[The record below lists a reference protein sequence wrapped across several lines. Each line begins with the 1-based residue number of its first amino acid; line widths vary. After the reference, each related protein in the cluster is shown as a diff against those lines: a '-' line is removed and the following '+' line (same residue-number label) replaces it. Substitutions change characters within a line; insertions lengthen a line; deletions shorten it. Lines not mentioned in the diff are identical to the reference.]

1 MLARCGAERV
11 AVLAATGA
19 GAWLPLSHPAT
30 KKAATH
36 DSAVSVRVIAGDTAA
51 GGLLDACRSLAAGDN
66 VGSEMQFFVLGPLE
80 AHEDGGP
87 VAVGGGR
94 RRALLALLLVHAG
107 EVVSRDR
114 LIDELWSGEPPASAS
129 QSLDAY
135 LSRLRKVFREAGA
148 DGVLVT
154 RAPGYALLAEGTDAA
169 RFESLV
175 RDGRAALAAAE
186 ADRGAGLLTDA
197 LALWR
202 GRAYAEFADEAW
214 ARAEA
219 GRLEE
224 LRLAATEDRV
234 EAELALGRHP
244 ALVAELE
251 VLAAEHPT
259 RERLVGQLM
268 LALYRS
274 GRQADALAV
283 YRAARRALVDGLG
296 LEPGRELRDL
306 EAAVLVQ
313 DASLDL
319 PREPRAQPPAAT
331 APPASRR
338 RRRPALLG
346 AVAAAAALAVAIVVA
361 AGGGSGARGAIA
373 GDGAG
378 AVDPRTGRVEVS
390 VHVGSGPVGI
400 ASSSGRV
407 WVTNAADGTVTR
419 IDAAAGHVD
428 QTIPV
433 GTSPAGIAAGAGAI
447 WVANSL
453 DGSVSRIDPE
463 LARVV
468 QTIQVG
474 RRPVALAV
482 GGGSVWVADA
492 DGGTVV
498 PLDARSGLPRTP
510 LRVIDSPRGVAFGLG
525 SLWVTEPRTH
535 RLLRIDPRD
544 RSVTDEIGV
553 GGGAGPVAVGAGA
566 VWVVNTLDGTLSRID
581 PASDN
586 VTSTVTIG
594 QAPTA
599 VAASSDGVW
608 VSDAGSSELVSID
621 PRTGAVRR
629 RYQVGAAVAA
639 VTLVGATPWIAAGV
653 PIGAAHRGGTLR
665 VESSPIETL
674 DPALP
679 YDVDPAIWRATGDG
693 LVALVEDSGAAQLVP
708 DLATAVPQPTDGG
721 RTYTFHL
728 RRGLRYSTGVPV
740 LASDVRR
747 ELERLFGI
755 GSDLAGSMAALR
767 GAPACAQRPA
777 SCDLSAGVTTDDR
790 AGTIVFHLSRPDPE
804 LLFKLASPAARPVPP
819 GTPGTYLAARPV
831 PSTGPYRVGAF
842 EPGRRLLLVRNPRFH
857 EWSRA
862 AQPDGF
868 PDRIE
873 IAMDA
878 NPQARVQAVLAGR
891 SDVALEVA
899 SANLAPLRTGFAS
912 QLRLHAQPHTSFL
925 NFNVRRSP
933 FDDVRARQAVNLALD
948 RAVLAQRFGGPGLST
963 PTCQVLP
970 RSFPGREDY
979 CPWTRGPHD
988 GHWHGPDLRR
998 ARALVRA
1005 TGTAGATVTFLTHRG
1020 DGIGR
1025 LAAPAV
1031 SAALR
1036 AIGYRARA
1044 LIVSDAEFGPEVGA
1058 GRWNVSDGDWVAD
1071 YPSPG
1076 PFFSFLTCASVT
1088 NSGGFCDRPLDR
1100 LVARA
1105 DRLQLENPAAAQAL
1119 WARADRRAV
1128 DLAPWAPM
1136 VSNSSVELLSRRTG
1150 HFTLDASSI
1159 PQIDQLWVR

>member
-1 MLARCGAERV
+1 
-11 AVLAATGA
+11 
-19 GAWLPLSHPAT
+19 
-30 KKAATH
+30 
-36 DSAVSVRVIAGDTAA
+36 
-51 GGLLDACRSLAAGDN
+51 
-66 VGSEMQFFVLGPLE
+66 MQFFVLGPLE
-80 AHEDGGP
+80 AHEDRGA

-94 RRALLALLLVHAG
+94 QRALLGLLLVHVG

-135 LSRLRKVFREAGA
+135 LSRLRRAFREAGA
-148 DGVLVT
+148 NGVLIT
-154 RAPGYALLAEGTDAA
+154 RAPGYALQAAGTDAA

-175 RDGRAALAAAE
+175 RDGRAALAAGE
-186 ADRGAGLLTDA
+186 VERGVALLTEA

-202 GRAYAEFADEAW
+202 GPAYAEFVDETW

-224 LRLAATEDRV
+224 LRLAATEDRI
-234 EAELALGRHP
+234 EAELVLGRHA

-259 RERLVGQLM
+259 RERLIGQLM

-283 YRAARRALVDGLG
+283 YRAARRALVDDLG

-319 PREPRAQPPAAT
+319 PREPRAQPPT
-331 APPASRR
+331 APGPPTSRR
-338 RRRPALLG
+338 HWHPALLG
-346 AVAAAAALAVAIVVA
+346 GVAAAATLAVAIVVVA

-378 AVDPRTGRVEVS
+378 AIDPRTGRVEVS
-390 VHVGSGPVGI
+390 VHVGSGPAGI

-407 WVTNAADGTVTR
+407 WVTDGADGTVTR
-419 IDAAAGHVD
+419 IDVAAGHVD

-433 GTSPAGIAAGAGAI
+433 RTSPAGIAAGAGAI
-447 WVANSL
+447 WVTNSL

-482 GGGSVWVADA
+482 GGGRVWVADS
-492 DGGTVV
+492 DGAAVV
-498 PLDARSGLPRTP
+498 PLDAYSGLPRTTVR
-510 LRVIDSPRGVAFGLG
+510 LTDSPRGVAFGLG
-525 SLWVTEPRTH
+525 SVWVTAPRTR

-544 RSVTDEIGV
+544 GSITDEIGV

-566 VWVVNTLDGTLSRID
+566 VWVVNSLDGTLSRID
-581 PASDN
+581 PATDD
-586 VTSTVTIG
+586 VTSTVTTG

-599 VAASSDGVW
+599 VAASSSGVW
-608 VSDAGSSELVSID
+608 VADAGSGELVSVD

-629 RYQVGAAVAA
+629 HYQVGAAPAA
-639 VTLVGATPWIAAGV
+639 VTLVGATPWVAAGV

-665 VESSPIETL
+665 VAYSPFATL
-674 DPALP
+674 DPAQP
-679 YDVDPAIWRATGDG
+679 SDVHPAIWRATGDG

-708 DLATAVPQPTDGG
+708 DLAIAMPQPTDGG
-721 RTYTFHL
+721 LTYTFHL
-728 RRGLRYSTGVPV
+728 RRGLRYWTGVPV
-740 LASDVRR
+740 RASDVRR
-747 ELERLFGI
+747 ELERLFGV
-755 GSDLAGSMAALR
+755 GTDLAGSMAALR

-777 SCDLSAGVTTDDR
+777 ACDLSAGVMTDDR
-790 AGTIVFHLSRPDPE
+790 ARTIVFHLSRPDPE
-804 LLFKLASPAARPVPP
+804 LLFKLALPAARPVPP
-819 GTPGTYLAARPV
+819 GTPRTLLAAQPV
-831 PSTGPYRVGAF
+831 PSTGPYRVAAF
-842 EPGRRLLLVRNPRFH
+842 EHGRRLLLVRNASFH

-873 IAMDA
+873 IAMEAD
-878 NPQARVQAVLAGR
+878 PQARVQAVLAGR
-891 SDVALEVA
+891 SDAALEVA
-899 SANLAPLRTGFAS
+899 SANLTPLRTRFAS
-912 QLRLHAQPHTSFL
+912 QLHLHSQPHTSFL
-925 NFNVRRSP
+925 TFNVRRPP
-933 FDDVRARQAVNLALD
+933 FDDVRARQALNLASD
-948 RAVLAQRFGGPGLST
+948 RAALAWRFGGPGLST
-963 PTCQVLP
+963 PACQVLP
-970 RSFPGREDY
+970 PNFPGHEDY
-979 CPWTRGPHD
+979 CPWTRRAGD
-988 GHWHGPDLRR
+988 GRWHGPDLRR

-1005 TGTAGATVTFLTHRG
+1005 TGTESARITFLTHRG
-1020 DGIGR
+1020 DDIGTS
-1025 LAAPAV
+1025 AAPAV
-1031 SAALR
+1031 MTALR

-1044 LIVSDAEFGPEVGA
+1044 VIVSDAEFGREIGA
-1058 GRWNVSDGDWVAD
+1058 GRWNISDGDSIAD
-1071 YPSPG
+1071 YPSPDQ
-1076 PFFSFLTCASVT
+1076 FFSFLTCASLT
-1088 NSGGFCDRPLDR
+1088 NGGGFCDRPLDR

-1105 DRLQLENPAAAQAL
+1105 DRLQLDDPATAQAL

-1136 VSNSSVELLSRRTG
+1136 VSNSSVELLSQRTG
-1150 HFTLDASSI
+1150 HFTLDANSQ